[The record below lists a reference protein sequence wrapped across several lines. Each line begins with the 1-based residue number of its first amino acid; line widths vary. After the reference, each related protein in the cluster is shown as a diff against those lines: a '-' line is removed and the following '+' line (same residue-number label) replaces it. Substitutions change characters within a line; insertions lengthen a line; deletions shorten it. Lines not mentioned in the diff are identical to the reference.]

1 MIPVSLFYN
10 STSTVEVRLGSVWMC
25 SLCFYTVFCANWLCG
40 EGLICIYIYIYIYI
54 CIYIVSSC
62 PKCWARNWNQFILWL
77 ELILPHWIA
86 GIYGIGW
93 LCGFIDYRGYLRDSE
108 SWILETWHF
117 PCKGRFQYL
126 ILEIDLGGS
135 HRLFFFVRN
144 EKFRENSSGTW
155 LLTASYRYWQ
165 FSFKLIMKEGS
176 TIYIWTWDFWRFLT
190 RE

>member
-1 MIPVSLFYN
+1 M
-10 STSTVEVRLGSVWMC
+10 
-25 SLCFYTVFCANWLCG
+25 
-40 EGLICIYIYIYIYI
+40 
-54 CIYIVSSC
+54 SSC

-108 SWILETWHF
+108 SWILETLHF

-135 HRLFFFVRN
+135 HRLFFFCKKW
-144 EKFRENSSGTW
+144 EIQGEFQWYMIAYCCLLLPTDIGNSVSNTLW
-155 LLTASYRYWQ
+155 KKAVL
-165 FSFKLIMKEGS
+165 
-176 TIYIWTWDFWRFLT
+176 YIFGLEIFGDF
-190 RE
+190 